1 MIAGVISGD
10 LVAPP
15 PPSLFLSLSLS
26 KSPRGGCVLP
36 FVSISSNGNVFGRL
50 PCDTSRLLVYR
61 GAAQSMRELQ
71 REQAECRICREH
83 AWVSLTLSLRNHPGF
98 IIFMTFHVPRLHIS
112 LYSSLFLSPP
122 PLSASFPLF
131 SLFLALEQ
139 EASMKSIQRLT
150 RTSSLIVSCL
160 IMARLIAR
168 NVLNNTK

>member
-10 LVAPP
+10 LVAP

-61 GAAQSMRELQ
+61 GAAQSMREPSYKES
-71 REQAECRICREH
+71 RRSAGYVGSMRGCR
-83 AWVSLTLSLRNHPGF
+83 SLSHSETTPVLLSSWPFMFRVF
-98 IIFMTFHVPRLHIS
+98 IFLSIPLSFSPLPSFCLF
-112 LYSSLFLSPP
+112 SSLLSFF
-122 PLSASFPLF
+122 SF
-131 SLFLALEQ
+131 
-139 EASMKSIQRLT
+139 RT
-150 RTSSLIVSCL
+150 RGTYEKHPEINATSSLIVSCL